1 MEQLVSV
8 LQLRSDASSAPLTS
22 GQANITTGSS
32 IATDTIWNTLAMNL
46 SLVDRE
52 DLLDLAKTRDL
63 DALKRRL

>member
-22 GQANITTGSS
+22 GQANTTGSS
-32 IATDTIWNTLAMNL
+32 IATDTIWNTLTMNL